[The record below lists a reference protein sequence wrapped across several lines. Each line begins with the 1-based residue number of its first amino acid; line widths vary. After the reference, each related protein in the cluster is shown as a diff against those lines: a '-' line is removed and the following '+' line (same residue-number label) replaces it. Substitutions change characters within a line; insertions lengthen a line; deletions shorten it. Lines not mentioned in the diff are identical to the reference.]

1 MNAPTQSNPEASSEG
16 KWAPGAEPLAI
27 CMSCSSTFPPDTTE
41 CPNCMVSL
49 SLVRKCPSC
58 GRVQSAQHFACIY
71 CADSFVR
78 EEGLRPLASGPL
90 SRKRQLSQQRFRLV
104 AGVAL
109 AVCIAAGLSLYF
121 IRSHSGGAPPVI
133 AQTYVLHATS
143 MRVNASPDA
152 APVIDFQGSE
162 ILNITSFTIDMMGN
176 RWFRVTT
183 KDISGYV
190 HTQDVAPPRATDPEK
205 GFEALRHWLLG
216 MDDPSVLSE
225 AEKAVEYYR
234 NTYPASS
241 HGDEARWLLAE
252 RTQNLAEGS
261 DQRNVLLASAREQ
274 YQKLAEAGGEY
285 AERARQALEQLP
297 TDLLSNAPRRSGES
311 STLGFSVVGGSV
323 TYSHSSPGAS
333 PGAPIRR
340 VAVLSRTPL
349 YVSLTSP
356 AQLST
361 GKTFE
366 AQFAQDIWVN
376 KEIAIPRGS
385 TARIAVSKAGGT
397 PSLRIIAAVISGET
411 YQVSASVSRI
421 ESTDRSAIGGRIPST
436 LPAGTHIEFR
446 LDAPL
451 VVTHR

>member
-1 MNAPTQSNPEASSEG
+1 MNAPTESKPEGPSEG

-27 CMSCSSTFPPDTTE
+27 CMSCSSTYPPDTPE

-49 SLVRKCPSC
+49 SVVRKCPSC

-71 CADSFVR
+71 CANSFVR

-90 SRKRQLSQQRFRLV
+90 SRKRQLSQQRFRIV

-109 AVCIAAGLSLYF
+109 AVGVAAGLALHFSR
-121 IRSHSGGAPPVI
+121 RSPGKAPAVI

-143 MRVNASPDA
+143 MRANASLDA
-152 APVIDFQGSE
+152 PPIKDLQGSE
-162 ILNITSFTIDMMGN
+162 ILNITGYTIDMMGN

-183 KDISGYV
+183 QDVTGYLSA
-190 HTQDVAPPRATDPEK
+190 QDVAPPKATDPEK

-216 MDDPSVLSE
+216 VDDPSTLGE

-252 RTQNLAEGS
+252 RIRTLAEAS
-261 DQRNVLLASAREQ
+261 NLPPDLLASAREQ
-274 YQKLAEAGGEY
+274 YQQLAQAGGEY
-285 AERARQALEQLP
+285 ADRARQALEQLP
-297 TDLLSNAPRRSGES
+297 TDLRSRPPRRSGQP
-311 STLGFSVVGGSV
+311 STLDFSVVGGAV
-323 TYSHSSPGAS
+323 TSSRSSPGAS

-340 VAVLSRTPL
+340 VTVLSRTPL
-349 YVSLTSP
+349 YVRLTSP

-361 GKTFE
+361 GKAFE

-376 KEIAIPRGS
+376 KEIAVPRGS
-385 TARIAVSKAGGT
+385 TARIAVSEAGGT
-397 PSLRIIAAVISGET
+397 PSLRIIAVVISGET
-411 YQVSASVSRI
+411 YPVSASVSRI
-421 ESTDRSAIGGRIPST
+421 ESTDRRAIRGPIPST

-446 LDAPL
+446 LDASL